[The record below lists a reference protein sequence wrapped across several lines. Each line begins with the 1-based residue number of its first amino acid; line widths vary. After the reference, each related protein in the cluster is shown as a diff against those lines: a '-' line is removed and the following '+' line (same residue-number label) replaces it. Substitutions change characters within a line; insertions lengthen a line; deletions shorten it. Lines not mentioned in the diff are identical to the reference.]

1 MLCERTQKLR
11 IFFIRKIQKRTE
23 SCDIYGRK
31 ARHTQ
36 KKNEIG
42 NPFRG
47 SLSHLFVGTVLQQPL
62 LILFYIFS
70 GTLILNMV
78 STLKI
83 TFFTPMHRAR
93 RACCTAGSAPLDA
106 AVAVEAVE
114 GACQIND
121 KAVDAAGVV
130 LLSSHNDLLRE
141 GGQHPDQVHL
151 AGVGQQGWHPPARHQ
166 QRPHPRSPSS

>member
-1 MLCERTQKLR
+1 MREHKNRE
-11 IFFIRKIQKRTE
+11 FFYTEDTKRTE

-31 ARHTQ
+31 AQHTI
-36 KKNEIG
+36 KNEIG

-83 TFFTPMHRAR
+83 TFFTPMHRAK
-93 RACCTAGSAPLDA
+93 RACCTAGSAPWMRQL
-106 AVAVEAVE
+106 
-114 GACQIND
+114 
-121 KAVDAAGVV
+121 
-130 LLSSHNDLLRE
+130 
-141 GGQHPDQVHL
+141 P
-151 AGVGQQGWHPPARHQ
+151 
-166 QRPHPRSPSS
+166 

>member
-1 MLCERTQKLR
+1 MGFCALLNQGFTGFGGVIGTCRAFLEPVAAGSL
-11 IFFIRKIQKRTE
+11 
-23 SCDIYGRK
+23 K
-31 ARHTQ
+31 AQHTI
-36 KKNEIG
+36 KNEIG

-93 RACCTAGSAPLDA
+93 RACCTAGSAPWMRQL
-106 AVAVEAVE
+106 
-114 GACQIND
+114 
-121 KAVDAAGVV
+121 
-130 LLSSHNDLLRE
+130 
-141 GGQHPDQVHL
+141 P
-151 AGVGQQGWHPPARHQ
+151 
-166 QRPHPRSPSS
+166 